1 MSMGPY
7 PTIREILRAVRDGKI
22 SMDEA
27 ERSLNTLAIEA
38 VTDLARLDVGRG
50 VRCGLPEIVL
60 AEGKEPEDLAE
71 IALRL
76 AESAGRCIVSRVT
89 EEQKH
94 TIETRAAGCSM
105 KCEYKERARMV
116 VLSREPLAPCRGG
129 MIGILTAGTADIRV
143 AEEARIV
150 AEEMGCTVK
159 TCYDV
164 GVAGIHRVLTALKEM
179 GDVEVFIVAAG
190 REGTLPAI
198 VAGLV
203 DRPVIGLPVSTGY
216 GYMGKGEAALGSML
230 QSCAVLGVVN
240 IDAGVIA
247 GAFAAQIARRGA
259 K

>member
-1 MSMGPY
+1 MGPY
-7 PTIREILRAVRDGKI
+7 RTVREVLLAFGDGRI
-22 SMDEA
+22 SADEA
-27 ERSLNTLAIEA
+27 ERSLNALVIEA
-38 VTDLARLDVGRG
+38 VSDLARLDVGRG

-60 AEGKEPEDLAE
+60 AEGKEPDDLAE

-76 AESAGRCIVSRVT
+76 AESAGRCIVSRVS
-89 EEQKH
+89 EEQKK
-94 TIETRAAGCSM
+94 TIEARAAPLSLNY
-105 KCEYKERARMV
+105 EYNDRARII
-116 VLSREPLAPCRGG
+116 VLSREPPPTCGRGI
-129 MIGILTAGTADIRV
+129 IGILTAGTADIRV

-159 TCYDV
+159 TSYDV
-164 GVAGIHRVLTALKEM
+164 GVAGIHRVLTALKGM
-179 GDVEVFIVAAG
+179 GDVDVFIVAAG

-203 DRPVIGLPVSTGY
+203 DRPVIGVPVSTGY
-216 GYMGKGEAALGSML
+216 GYMGRGEAALGSML